1 MAAAALLLTATGCV
15 TVHGEREIIP
25 SVDKAEAT
33 KVLKTFTDGYNEGY
47 RKLDPGVIAR
57 VETGA
62 LAEIGRSDL
71 AAQSAQT
78 PGGNPGYPALVLD
91 DARFTVPKQAGW
103 PKFFLADTRSNRDGN
118 RWLVVFT
125 RYGVKDPWKAAYLS
139 IVNPG
144 KVPEFVTDKDGHAEA
159 VPAAKGKDHG
169 LMTDPGKVSAAY
181 TGFLRT
187 GEGRSF
193 APGPRTTGLREER
206 DKVRRTT
213 TFWTEFIDTPEQAP
227 AFPAPAL
234 RIKGGG
240 ALVFFT
246 AHHREKRTMAEGLR
260 PAVTDPRTKA
270 LLKGDLKRS
279 VTYTRVSEA
288 AVEVPPRDADGGMIN
303 FLNRIDTMTAAQ
315 GE

>member
-1 MAAAALLLTATGCV
+1 M
-15 TVHGEREIIP
+15 TVHGEREIVP
-25 SVDKAEAT
+25 SVDKAEAA
-33 KVLKTFTDGYNEGY
+33 KVLKSFTDGYNEGY

-62 LAEIGRSDL
+62 LAEIGKSDV

-78 PGGNPGYPALVLD
+78 PGGNPKYPSLVLD

-125 RYGVKDPWKAAYLS
+125 RYGVKEPWKAAYLS
-139 IVNPG
+139 LVNPG
-144 KVPEFVTDKDGHAEA
+144 KVPKFVTDKDGYAEA

-169 LMTDPGKVSAAY
+169 LTANPAGVSAAY

-187 GEGRSF
+187 GEGKSF

-206 DKVRRTT
+206 DKVRRTA

-234 RIKGGG
+234 RTEDGG

-288 AVEVPPRDADGGMIN
+288 AVQVPPRGADGGQIV

>member
-1 MAAAALLLTATGCV
+1 M
-15 TVHGEREIIP
+15 TVHGEREIVP
-25 SVDKAEAT
+25 SVGKAEAA
-33 KVLKTFTDGYNEGY
+33 KVLKAFTDGYNEGY

-62 LAEIGRSDL
+62 LAEIGKADL
-71 AAQSAQT
+71 AAQSVQT
-78 PGGNPGYPALVLD
+78 PGGNPKYPSLVLD
-91 DARFTVPKQAGW
+91 DARFTIPGQAGW
-103 PKFFLADTRSNRDGN
+103 PKFFLADTRSNRDAN

-125 RYGVKDPWKAAYLS
+125 RYGVKEPWKAAYLS

-144 KVPEFVTDKDGHAEA
+144 KVPEFTTGKDGHAEA

-169 LMTDPGKVSAAY
+169 LMADPGKVSAVY
-181 TGFLRT
+181 TDFLRT
-187 GEGRSF
+187 GKGKDF
-193 APGPRTTGLREER
+193 VPGPRTTGLREER
-206 DKVRRTT
+206 DKVRRTA
-213 TFWTEFIDTPEQAP
+213 TFWTEFIDTPEKAP

-234 RIKGGG
+234 RTKGGG

-270 LLKGDLKRS
+270 LLKGELKRS

>member
-1 MAAAALLLTATGCV
+1 M

-25 SVDKAEAT
+25 SVGRAEAA

-47 RKLDPGVIAR
+47 RKLDPDVIAR

-62 LAEIGRSDL
+62 LAEIGKADL
-71 AAQSAQT
+71 AAQRVQT
-78 PGGNPGYPALVLD
+78 PGGNPKYPSLVLD
-91 DARFTVPKQAGW
+91 DARFTIPAQAGW

-125 RYGVKDPWKAAYLS
+125 RYGVKEPWKAAYLS

-144 KVPEFVTDKDGHAEA
+144 KVPKFATGKNGYAEA
-159 VPAAKGKDHG
+159 VPAAKGKDTG

-181 TGFLRT
+181 ADFLRT
-187 GEGRSF
+187 GQGRSF
-193 APGPRTTGLREER
+193 APGPRTTELRAER
-206 DKVRRTT
+206 DKVRRTA
-213 TFWTEFIDTPEQAP
+213 TFWTEFIDTPEGAP
-227 AFPAPAL
+227 GFPAPAL
-234 RIKGGG
+234 RTEDGG

-246 AHHREKRTMAEGLR
+246 AHHREKRTMAQGLR
-260 PAVTDPRTKA
+260 PAVTDPRTQA

-288 AVEVPPRDADGGMIN
+288 AVEVPPRGADGGQIV